1 MSEKK
6 KKLIIRRFRPMKKWL
21 PPLFVAALAFAAAAG
36 EKIKI
41 VSLSPAMTEIICQ
54 LGGGELLVG
63 RSSACDYPENVKQLP
78 IMGNFANPALE
89 RIAAAAPTLLVTD
102 VFQDVGVR
110 KSIENLGIEVVESPL
125 QSLADYRTAVKLLG
139 GKIGRTAEAEQ
150 ELARLDRTLES
161 LKTRREARAD
171 RPKPAILFII
181 WHDPV
186 MTPGRKSFIT
196 ELIELAGGASLGATE
211 NRDYFRCSPEWI
223 VRSQPQIII
232 YPGNMGDAGAFTPP
246 SSWRNLPA
254 VKNGKIFRPANPDIY
269 LRLGPRVTAALTELE
284 QIIVE

>member
-1 MSEKK
+1 
-6 KKLIIRRFRPMKKWL
+6 MKKWL
-21 PPLFVAALAFAAAAG
+21 PLLFIAALAFTAAG
-36 EKIKI
+36 EKIKV
-41 VSLSPAMTEIICQ
+41 VSLSPAMTEIVCQ

-63 RSSACDYPENVKQLP
+63 RSSACDYPEAVKRLP
-78 IMGNFANPALE
+78 VMGNFANPSLE

-110 KSIENLGIEVVESPL
+110 KSIEKLGIEVVESPL
-125 QSLADYRTAVKLLG
+125 QSLADYRAAVKLLG
-139 GKIGRTAEAEQ
+139 ARIGRAAEAEQ
-150 ELARLDRTLES
+150 ELARLDRTLEA

-171 RPKPAILFII
+171 RPKPAILFMI

-196 ELIELAGGASLGATE
+196 ELIELAGGASIGAAE

-232 YPGNMGDAGAFTPP
+232 YPGNMGDDGTFAPP
-246 SSWRNLPA
+246 PSWRNLPA
-254 VKNGKIFRPANPDIY
+254 VKNGKVFRPANPDIY